1 MELAQILPDG
11 GISAGYILAGVMSV
25 AMFLF
30 WNTISGMRADLR
42 EIKKDVDEL
51 KSNDRARTLRI
62 EHIETQAQNSSRANK
77 DLLDEINDKID
88 LIRSMKGI

>member
-30 WNTISGMRADLR
+30 WNTISGMRSDLR
-42 EIKKDVDEL
+42 EIKRDVDEL
-51 KSNDRARTLRI
+51 KSNDKERTLRI
-62 EHIETQAQNSSRANK
+62 EHIEKQANNASQANR
-77 DLLDEINDKID
+77 DILDEINDKID
-88 LIRSMKGI
+88 LLKSMRGI